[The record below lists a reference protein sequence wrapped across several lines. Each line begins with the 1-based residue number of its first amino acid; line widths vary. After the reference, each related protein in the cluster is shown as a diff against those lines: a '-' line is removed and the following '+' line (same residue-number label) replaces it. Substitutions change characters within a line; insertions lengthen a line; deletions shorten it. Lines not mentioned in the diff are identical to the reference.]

1 MALPRLVLASAY
13 GGPYDGSF
21 IPMVRSLCLE
31 AARRGWSAEAVFSP
45 DAGPRPW
52 FERLSSEIETRLAPD
67 ASRRELAAWFEEEVV
82 PPRGPVVLHTHFTR
96 YDLAA
101 LEAARG
107 RAPSDPAAVLWHV
120 HTPLWGGLRPAVQN
134 AVKYGVLGRRVQ
146 AILASGA
153 GPAASVRRAGAPRD
167 RLEIAGSGVRTD
179 RFPLSTPAGRDRAR
193 DALGIP
199 RTATVLLHFGW
210 HWDMKDGDLFLAAVR
225 ELAIAQPER
234 ELVALTVSV
243 DPAASDAVA
252 HAALGPV
259 RLVDPSDDV
268 AGFYAAADVFV
279 SSSRVEGEPFAVIEA
294 ILSGLPV
301 AATDLPGHRAVCGD
315 LESCRI
321 SDRTPAG
328 MANAI
333 ASLLGRDPSRA
344 AAERS
349 RARELVAAR
358 FDLAGW
364 TERMFV
370 RYEEALG
377 RVR

>member
-1 MALPRLVLASAY
+1 M
-13 GGPYDGSF
+13 
-21 IPMVRSLCLE
+21 
-31 AARRGWSAEAVFSP
+31 
-45 DAGPRPW
+45 
-52 FERLSSEIETRLAPD
+52 
-67 ASRRELAAWFEEEVV
+67 
-82 PPRGPVVLHTHFTR
+82 
-96 YDLAA
+96 
-101 LEAARG
+101 
-107 RAPSDPAAVLWHV
+107 
-120 HTPLWGGLRPAVQN
+120 HTPLWGGLRPTVRN
-134 AVKYGVLGRRVQ
+134 AVKYGLLGRRVQ
-146 AILASGA
+146 AILASGE

-179 RFPLSTPAGRDRAR
+179 RFPLSTPAERDRAR
-193 DALGIP
+193 DALGIS

-210 HWDMKDGDLFLAAVR
+210 HWHLKDGDLYLAAVR
-225 ELAIAQPER
+225 ELAAADPER

-243 DPAASDAVA
+243 DPEASTAVA
-252 HAALGPV
+252 GAALGPV

-268 AGFYAAADVFV
+268 ASFYAAADVFV

-315 LESCRI
+315 LDSCRI

-333 ASLLGRDPSRA
+333 ASLLDRDPAAA

-349 RARELVAAR
+349 GSRELVAAR